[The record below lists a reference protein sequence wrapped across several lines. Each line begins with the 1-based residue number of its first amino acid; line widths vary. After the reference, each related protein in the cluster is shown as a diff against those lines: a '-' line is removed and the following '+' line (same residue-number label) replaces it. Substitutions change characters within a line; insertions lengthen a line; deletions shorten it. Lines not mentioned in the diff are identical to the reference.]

1 MEAKIVLDSRKF
13 ARLPETLIAGQN
25 VVIALESSIYE
36 LGLLGVAITNGSRSD
51 TLVLEGDNKLDISPY
66 LDHACRIDIMV
77 ELIIKGHTVKK
88 WVLEPIVVR
97 EVDQDF
103 EVIPQIVDY
112 ERRLARMED
121 IIIEFNKKLNDSL

>member
-1 MEAKIVLDSRKF
+1 MEAKIVLDTRKY

-25 VVIALESSIYE
+25 VVIALESSIYD
-36 LGLLGVAITNGSRSD
+36 LGLLGVTISNGAVRD
-51 TLVLEGDNKLDISPY
+51 TLVLEGDNKIDLSPY
-66 LDHACRIDIMV
+66 LTHACKVEIMV

-97 EVDQDF
+97 EVDQEF
-103 EVIPQIVDY
+103 EVIPLIVDF
-112 ERRLARMED
+112 ERRLNRMED

>member
-36 LGLLGVAITNGSRSD
+36 LGLLGVTISNGAVRD
-51 TLVLEGDNKLDISPY
+51 TLVLEGDNKIDLSPY
-66 LDHACRIDIMV
+66 LDRACKIDIKV
-77 ELIIKGHTVKK
+77 ELIVKGHTVKK

-97 EVDQDF
+97 EIDQ
-103 EVIPQIVDY
+103 EVELIPQIVDY
-112 ERRLARMED
+112 ERRLSRMEA
-121 IIIEFNKKLNDSL
+121 IIIEFNKRLNDSL

>member
-1 MEAKIVLDSRKF
+1 MEAKIVLDTRKY

-25 VVIALESSIYE
+25 VVIALESSIYD
-36 LGLLGVAITNGSRSD
+36 LGLLGVAITNGHRTD
-51 TLVLEGDNKLDISPY
+51 TFVLEGDNKLDISPY
-66 LDHACRIDIMV
+66 LDRACKVEIMV

-97 EVDQDF
+97 EVDQEF
-103 EVIPQIVDY
+103 EVIPLIVDF
-112 ERRLARMED
+112 ERRLERMED

>member
-1 MEAKIVLDSRKF
+1 MEAKIVLDTRKY

-25 VVIALESSIYE
+25 VVIALESSIYD
-36 LGLLGVAITNGSRSD
+36 LGLLGVTISNGAVRD
-51 TLVLEGDNKLDISPY
+51 TLVLEGDNKIDISPY
-66 LDHACRIDIMV
+66 LDHACRVDIMV
-77 ELIIKGHTVKK
+77 ELIIEGHTVKK

-121 IIIEFNKKLNDSL
+121 IIIEFNQKLNDSL